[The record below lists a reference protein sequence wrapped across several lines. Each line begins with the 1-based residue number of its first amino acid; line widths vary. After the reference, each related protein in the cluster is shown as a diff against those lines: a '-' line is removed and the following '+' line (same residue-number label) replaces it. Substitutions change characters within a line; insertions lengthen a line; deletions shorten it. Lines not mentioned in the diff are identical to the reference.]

1 MLKILKDEEYLRSIL
16 FGFEDSLIS
25 TTGLIAGI
33 SIGSDNNK
41 FVILA
46 VVVSIAIEAVSMG
59 VGEYLSD
66 DSVKDLD
73 KLKRNKDN
81 PLLSGFLMLIS
92 YIFAGMIPLLPALF
106 IPFPTSLM
114 LSIVFAFI
122 AFFLLGYIKGKLVHA
137 SPLKG
142 GIKILTVGGIAT
154 ILGLLIGF
162 VFKLK

>member
-1 MLKILKDEEYLRSIL
+1 MIKILKDQEYLRSIL
-16 FGFEDSLIS
+16 FGIEDSLIS

-33 SIGSDNNK
+33 SVGSNNNK

-46 VVVSIAIEAVSMG
+46 VVVSITIEAVSMG

-66 DSVKDLD
+66 DTVKDLD

-81 PLLSGFLMLIS
+81 PLLSGCLMFIS

-106 IPFPTSLM
+106 ISFPTSLII
-114 LSIVFAFI
+114 SIIFAFI
-122 AFFLLGYIKGKLVHA
+122 AFFLLGFIKGKLIHM
-137 SPLKG
+137 SPLRG
-142 GIKILTVGGIAT
+142 GLKILIVGGIAT

-162 VFKLK
+162 VFKLR